1 MEPSPWSV
9 VRGRRWEG
17 PFPTVEV
24 MPAPAAV
31 VRNLREYFALDDEWE
46 RPGGR
51 IGTGDITLVVVIAT
65 LSLFV
70 LELMR
75 SIGSLDQVPLPVW
88 AQWLMTVG
96 PVLPLVARRRWPLT
110 VAVVVSATFF
120 AISRFNELMVN
131 LMSTQ
136 VVYFVAILS
145 GVAWARSR
153 VRMAQV
159 MMALVAVNFIWL
171 TWEAALGNALGR
183 QIPDEV
189 RSGLF
194 SAPVAAVLLAFVVN
208 IAYWGGALLWG
219 NSLWR
224 SARQQA
230 HLAEQAETIAAQ
242 ADSLRDQA
250 VVDERLRIAR
260 ELHDVVA
267 HHVAVIGVQAAAGRR
282 VLDGDPDAA
291 KGALLQIEQSSR
303 EAVTQ
308 MRGLLGTLRAAAS
321 AQGGPSAQGVRAPMP
336 GLADVAALGTSY
348 APGLEVVLDLVEHAP
363 DASDAVPAAIGRS
376 LYCTAQEA
384 LTNVVKHSTA
394 TRARLVVRVQPHYA
408 EVEVTDEGRPRPGT
422 LGSGLGQTG
431 IRERAR
437 SHGGS
442 VEIGPRALG
451 GYRVRLRIPTDGCA
465 AS

>member
-1 MEPSPWSV
+1 MPTPSAIVRSV
-9 VRGRRWEG
+9 
-17 PFPTVEV
+17 
-24 MPAPAAV
+24 
-31 VRNLREYFALDDEWE
+31 REYFALDDEWQ

-51 IGTGDITLVVVIAT
+51 IDRGDITLVVLIAT
-65 LSLFV
+65 LSLFI

-75 SIGSLDQVPLPVW
+75 SVGSLDQVPLPVW
-88 AQWLMTVG
+88 RQWALTVG
-96 PVLPLVARRRWPLT
+96 PVVPLVARRRWPLT

-120 AISRFNELMVN
+120 AISMFNELMAS
-131 LMSTQ
+131 LLSTQ

-159 MMALVAVNFIWL
+159 MLALVAFNFIWL
-171 TWEAALGNALGR
+171 TWEAALGNAIGR
-183 QIPDEV
+183 QIPDDL
-189 RSGLF
+189 RIGLF
-194 SAPVAAVLLAFVVN
+194 DAPVAAVLLAFVIN
-208 IAYWGGALLWG
+208 IVYWGGAVLWG

-230 HLAEQAETIAAQ
+230 HLAEQADTIAAQ
-242 ADSLRDQA
+242 ADSLRDRA

-321 AQGGPSAQGVRAPMP
+321 ADDDPPVGPDRAPMP
-336 GLADVAALGTSY
+336 GLAEVPELGSSY
-348 APGLEVVLDLVEHAP
+348 APRLQVDLDVVEHIPRAM
-363 DASDAVPAAIGRS
+363 DAVPAAIGHS
-376 LYCTAQEA
+376 LYRTAQEA

-394 TRARLVVRVQPHYA
+394 TSARLVVRVQPRYA
-408 EVEVTDEGRPRPGT
+408 EVEVTDEGRARPGT

-451 GYRVRLRIPTDGCA
+451 GYRVRLRIPTDECPT
-465 AS
+465 S